1 MEEQSDEELNE
12 NIIGPVSNGNEGTD
26 SVQTA
31 KTTEPAPDPSLAAS
45 FKDLISKLWNFAQD
59 TLSFAEEVD
68 KQATVTMIKNEI
80 QVKGFNIWILI
91 FSIIIASI
99 GLNTNSTAVIIGAM
113 LISPL
118 MGPIMG
124 VGLSLGTN
132 DWGTL
137 VKSFRSLLITV
148 GVSLVTSTLYF
159 LITPFGEA
167 GDELLGRTH
176 PELRDVFI
184 AIFGGLAGIMANT
197 RNKAT
202 NVIPGVAIAT
212 ALMPPL
218 CTAGYGIA
226 TGNWK
231 FFSGAFYLFLI
242 NSVYIALTTF
252 IVIRYLKFPLVHFM
266 DKVKERRFKKYI
278 LIFSILLIV
287 PSVYTL
293 YNSYQKNNFET
304 NAQEF
309 VNEHFEAREMHKFN
323 IDYNEGNPLIEV
335 ILLGKAKYEFQ
346 EYSKWLENFGLSPKE
361 VKLEISEDTR
371 IDDILSEMESEKYKG
386 SRYFED
392 NYKVS
397 LQQIK
402 VLQDENDS
410 LSESLTT
417 IKSDTIPF
425 VQVSKELKSLFTS
438 IQEFEYGVYKTTDFK
453 STKEVPTFHLQWKR
467 RNSKTRAEEKKI
479 KEWLKQRLH
488 LNEVRVVSF

>member
-1 MEEQSDEELNE
+1 MDKSNLEEKNNMPNSINKNSDHNQR
-12 NIIGPVSNGNEGTD
+12 N
-26 SVQTA
+26 
-31 KTTEPAPDPSLAAS
+31 
-45 FKDLISKLWNFAQD
+45 LISSFRDFVAILWNFFKD
-59 TLSFAEEVD
+59 TLSFTDEVD
-68 KQATVTMIKNEI
+68 KAATVKMIKSEI
-80 QVKGFNIWILI
+80 QFKGFNIWILI

-137 VKSFRSLLITV
+137 VTSFRALLITV
-148 GVSLVTSTLYF
+148 FVSLLTSTLYF

-226 TGNWK
+226 TLNWK
-231 FFSGAFYLFLI
+231 FFSGAFYLFII
-242 NSVYIALTTF
+242 NSVYIALTAF
-252 IVIRYLKFPLVHFM
+252 IVIRYLKFPLVHLM
-266 DKVKERRFKKYI
+266 DELKEKKFKRYI
-278 LIFSILLIV
+278 FVFSILLIV
-287 PSVYTL
+287 PSIYTL
-293 YNSYQKNNFET
+293 YKSYQKNEFET

-309 VNEHFEAREMHKFN
+309 VEHYFNDREMHHP
-323 IDYNEGNPLIEV
+323 IVDYNDGFPIIDISLI
-335 ILLGKAKYEFQ
+335 GKAKKSRE
-346 EYSKWLENFGLSPKE
+346 EYQTEMERFNLDVSVIKFT
-361 VKLEISEDTR
+361 ISEDKR
-371 IDDILSEMESEKYKG
+371 IDEVLDKINNQKYEGPKF
-386 SRYFED
+386 FED
-392 NYKVS
+392 MYSIN

-402 VLQDENDS
+402 MLQTQNDS
-410 LSESLTT
+410 LVSNL
-417 IKSDTIPF
+417 KSIRADTIPF
-425 VQVSKELKSLFTS
+425 ESISVELKINYPEVES
-438 IQEFEYGVYKTTDFK
+438 FEYGVYKSTDFK
-453 STKEVPTFHLQWKR
+453 TTKEVPTFHLKWNTKA
-467 RNSKTRAEEKKI
+467 RNRKVQQNKI
-479 KEWLKQRLH
+479 QKWLTHRLK
-488 LNEVRVVSF
+488 LQEVRVVSF

>member
-1 MEEQSDEELNE
+1 MEEKNNNSEQTKTND
-12 NIIGPVSNGNEGTD
+12 D
-26 SVQTA
+26 SIHRN
-31 KTTEPAPDPSLAAS
+31 LGAS
-45 FKDLISKLWNFAQD
+45 FRDFVSILWNFSKD
-59 TLSFAEEVD
+59 TLSFTDEVD
-68 KQATVTMIKNEI
+68 KSATVKMIKSEI
-80 QVKGFNIWILI
+80 QFKGFNIWILI

-132 DWGTL
+132 DWSTL
-137 VKSFRSLLITV
+137 VISFRALLITV
-148 GVSLVTSTLYF
+148 FVSLLTSTLYF

-226 TGNWK
+226 TANWK
-231 FFSGAFYLFLI
+231 FFSGAFYLFII
-242 NSVYIALTTF
+242 NSVYIAITAF
-252 IVIRYLKFPLVHFM
+252 IVIRYLKFPLVHLM
-266 DKVKERRFKKYI
+266 DEVKERRFKRYI
-278 LIFSILLIV
+278 FIFSILLIV
-287 PSVYTL
+287 PSIYTL
-293 YNSYQKNNFET
+293 YKSYQKNNFET

-309 VNEHFEAREMHKFN
+309 INEYFEPREMHTST
-323 IDYNEGNPLIEV
+323 IDYNEGEPFIQIALI
-335 ILLGKAKYEFQ
+335 GKA
-346 EYSKWLENFGLSPKE
+346 EYPIADYREWLLKFDIPSSTNLDI
-361 VKLEISEDTR
+361 ISDTR
-371 IDDILSEMESEKYKG
+371 IDDILNRMESEKYKG

-392 NYKVS
+392 NYKMS

-402 VLQDENDS
+402 TLRKENDS
-410 LSESLTT
+410 LNKSL
-417 IKSDTIPF
+417 INIISDTIPF
-425 VQVSKELKSLFTS
+425 TQIVAELKAITPSV
-438 IQEFEYGVYKTTDFK
+438 QGFEYGVYKTTDFK
-453 STKEVPTFHLQWKR
+453 TTKEIPTFHLKWKR
-467 RNSKTRAEEKKI
+467 KTGVTRAQEKKI
-479 KEWLKQRLH
+479 KDWLKERLQ
-488 LNEVRVVSF
+488 LDEVRLISY

>member
-1 MEEQSDEELNE
+1 MENKNDEEQENNINNLSSNE
-12 NIIGPVSNGNEGTD
+12 TISPVQIGVNKKIVDT
-26 SVQTA
+26 
-31 KTTEPAPDPSLAAS
+31 SLGSS
-45 FKDLISKLWNFAQD
+45 FKVFISKLWKFAQD

-68 KQATVTMIKNEI
+68 KKAAVKMIKNEI

-148 GVSLVTSTLYF
+148 GVSLASSTLYF

-266 DKVKERRFKKYI
+266 DEKKERRFKKYI

-287 PSVYTL
+287 PSIYTL
-293 YNSYQKNNFET
+293 YKSYQKNNFET
-304 NAQEF
+304 SAQEF
-309 VNEHFEAREMHKFN
+309 VNEHFEARSMHKFN
-323 IDYNEGNPLIEV
+323 IDFNEGNPLIEV

-402 VLQDENDS
+402 ILQDENDS
-410 LSESLTT
+410 LNKSL
-417 IKSDTIPF
+417 IVLQSDTIPF
-425 VQVSKELKSLFTS
+425 IQISKELKSLFTS
-438 IQEFEYGVYKTTDFK
+438 VKEFEYGVYKTTDFK
-453 STKEVPTFHLQWKR
+453 TTKEVPTFHLYWKKR
-467 RNSKTRAEEKKI
+467 TNRTRVEEKKI
-479 KEWLKQRLH
+479 KAWLIQRLK
-488 LNEVRVVSF
+488 LNDVRVVSF

>member
-1 MEEQSDEELNE
+1 MEELNSE
-12 NIIGPVSNGNEGTD
+12 NKEQHNNEELNNQEMAAPENSEANPSSSSGLGN
-26 SVQTA
+26 
-31 KTTEPAPDPSLAAS
+31 S
-45 FKDLISKLWNFAQD
+45 FKDFITKLWSFLQD
-59 TLSFAEEVD
+59 TLSFADEVD
-68 KQATVTMIKNEI
+68 KQATVKMIKNEI
-80 QVKGFNIWILI
+80 QFKGFNIWILI

-124 VGLSLGTN
+124 VGLSMGTN

-137 VKSFRSLLITV
+137 VQSFRSLLITV
-148 GVSLVTSTLYF
+148 GVSLATSTLYF

-197 RNKAT
+197 RNKVT

-226 TGNWK
+226 TGSWR

-252 IVIRYLKFPLVHFM
+252 IVIRYLKFPLVHLL
-266 DKVKERRFKKYI
+266 DEIKERKFKRYI
-278 LIFSILLIV
+278 YVFSILLIV
-287 PSVYTL
+287 PSIWTL
-293 YNSYQKNNFET
+293 YKSYLKNNFET
-304 NAQEF
+304 NAKEF
-309 VNEHFEAREMHKFN
+309 VEENFEGREMHKYT
-323 IDYNEGNPLIEV
+323 IDYNDGNPV
-335 ILLGKAKYEFQ
+335 IDIVLLGKAKYDLT
-346 EYSKWLENFGLSPKE
+346 EYTKWLENFDLSPQE
-361 VKLEISEDTR
+361 IKLEISEDTR
-371 IDDILSEMESEKYKG
+371 IDDILNEMESEKYKG
-386 SRYFED
+386 SKFFED

-402 VLQDENDS
+402 ILQSQNDS
-410 LSESLTT
+410 LSNNLEG
-417 IKSDTIPF
+417 IVSDTIPF
-425 VQVSKELKSLFTS
+425 TQLSSELKTLFPTVLG
-438 IQEFEYGVYKTTDFK
+438 FEYGVYKSTDFSK
-453 STKEVPTFHLQWKR
+453 IQESPTFHLKWRKR
-467 RNSKTRAEEKKI
+467 NNATRAKEKKVRA
-479 KEWLKQRLH
+479 WLKERLQ
-488 LNEVRVVSF
+488 LEEVRLISY

>member
-1 MEEQSDEELNE
+1 MEEQNPE
-12 NIIGPVSNGNEGTD
+12 NIDNSEQQEVVSTQSSSGNGQNG
-26 SVQTA
+26 SA
-31 KTTEPAPDPSLAAS
+31 NLGAS
-45 FKDLISKLWNFAQD
+45 FKDFITKFWSFMRD

-68 KQATVTMIKNEI
+68 KQATVKMIKNEI
-80 QVKGFNIWILI
+80 QFKGFNIWILV

-124 VGLSLGTN
+124 LGLSMGTN

-148 GVSLVTSTLYF
+148 GVSLATSTLYF

-197 RNKAT
+197 RNKVT

-226 TGNWK
+226 IGSWK

-252 IVIRYLKFPLVHFM
+252 VVIRYLKFPLVHLL
-266 DKVKERRFKKYI
+266 DELKEKKFKRYI
-278 LIFSILLIV
+278 YVFSILLIF
-287 PSVYTL
+287 PSIYTL
-293 YNSYQKNNFET
+293 YKSYLKNNFET
-304 NAQEF
+304 NAKEF
-309 VNEHFEAREMHKFN
+309 VEENFEGREMHKYN
-323 IDYNEGNPLIEV
+323 IDYNDGNPV
-335 ILLGKAKYEFQ
+335 IDIVLLGKAKYDKS
-346 EYSKWLENFGLSPKE
+346 EYTKWLENFNLSAQE
-361 VKLEISEDTR
+361 INLEISEDTR
-371 IDDILSEMESEKYKG
+371 IDDILNEMESEKYKG
-386 SRYFED
+386 SRFFED

-402 VLQDENDS
+402 ILQDQNDS
-410 LSESLTT
+410 LVSNLKKIE
-417 IKSDTIPF
+417 SDTIPF
-425 VQVSKELKSLFTS
+425 NQLSGELKTLFPTVKA
-438 IQEFEYGVYKTTDFK
+438 FEYGVYKSTDFK
-453 STKEVPTFHLQWKR
+453 KVEETPTFHLKWKR
-467 RNSKTRAEEKKI
+467 RNSTTRAQEQKVKA
-479 KEWLKQRLH
+479 WLKQRLQ
-488 LNEVRVVSF
+488 LTEVRVISY